1 VVRFEKKIILDLI
14 SKSKN
19 LTKSLSIL
27 DIGCGSGLMLNSLT
41 EYGNVSGMDA
51 SDEAIVFSRKI
62 FKGIVKKGSLPYKV
76 PYTQD
81 SFDLITALDVIE
93 HIDDDI
99 EALRSIRLLMKSNGS
114 LIVTVPAYMF
124 LWSEHDVLNEHKRR
138 YTVKDLKEKFQL
150 SGFEIEKITYF
161 NTFLFIPIA
170 LIRGINFLLKR
181 NSKTDVE
188 LPHPFV
194 NFILKKIFSF
204 E

>member
-1 VVRFEKKIILDLI
+1 MVRFEKKIILDLI